1 MMIKAAFGALCALL
15 VLASPSAQAK
25 PHKANGYANASEY
38 GFTKKRKTKRLV
50 KLDYATYSANKTKMR
65 QAPDVVT
72 GGGKPAIAAAA
83 PAVVGLKGY
92 QKGSVVIDT
101 AGRKLYY
108 SIGNGKAYSYPVAVG
123 KKGFTWTG
131 TKRIS
136 RVAQWPDWRP
146 PAEMRQ
152 RKPHLPKLM
161 TGGINNPLGAKA
173 LYLGSSL
180 YRIHG
185 TNDVASIGTAAS
197 SGCIRMTNG
206 HVEHLSR
213 VAGIG
218 TKVHVVR
225 SLSQSRVAGGAAGKQ
240 G

>member
-1 MMIKAAFGALCALL
+1 MTLRSFGCAICALFAL
-15 VLASPSAQAK
+15 MSLPAEARPYNSQAYAYAAQPGAGIAHKRSPKRLA
-25 PHKANGYANASEY
+25 KA
-38 GFTKKRKTKRLV
+38 KKRLPKV
-50 KLDYATYSANKTKMR
+50 
-65 QAPDVVT
+65 PDVMH

-83 PAVVGLKGY
+83 PAVVGFSGY
-92 QKGSVVIDT
+92 AKGSVVIDT

-108 SIGNGKAYSYPVAVG
+108 ALGNGRAYAYPVAVG
-123 KKGFTWTG
+123 KSGFTWSG

-146 PAEMRQ
+146 PAEMRK
-152 RKPHLPKLM
+152 RKPNLPKLM
-161 TGGINNPLGAKA
+161 TGGVNNPLGAKA

-213 VAGIG
+213 IAGVG
-218 TKVHVVR
+218 TTVHVVR
-225 SLSQSRVAGGAAGKQ
+225 RLPGGRVAQRTANDKRG
-240 G
+240 